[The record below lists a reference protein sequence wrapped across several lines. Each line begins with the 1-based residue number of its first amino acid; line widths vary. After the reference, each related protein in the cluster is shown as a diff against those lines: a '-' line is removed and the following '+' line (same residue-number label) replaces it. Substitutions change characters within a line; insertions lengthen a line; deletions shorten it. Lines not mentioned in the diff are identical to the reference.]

1 MREWISEM
9 APHARTLPFIASLV
23 WAAFAFAGNAPE
35 PKRPEAA
42 LVQVPVIAGVAQR
55 AMTLAWI
62 PAGTFTMGT
71 PKTEAAHRA
80 NESPQT
86 RVTLTHGFWMGTHE
100 VTNGQWKA
108 LMGTDVVEQA
118 RKAQLD
124 EFRFAMGAGTMVV
137 RDYFKLAKTGDTMR
151 LVGNTDDDV
160 PIIWVSWEEAMD
172 FCRKL
177 TELAR
182 AQGKLPDGYVYRL
195 PTEAEWEYAARA
207 GTTGATHAGEM
218 VIAPDHTAAVLDGI
232 AWYAGNAN
240 EGYEGH
246 AIDTDEWATKKSEG
260 AGKAGP
266 RKVGTKAPNAWGLY
280 DMLGNAAEWCLDWEG
295 PLPGGSVTDWKG
307 PPAGKM
313 RIRRGGGWSTFASH
327 ARAGYRNAHEP
338 NFRWINLGF
347 RVVLAKPV

>member
-23 WAAFAFAGNAPE
+23 WAAFAIAGNAPE
-35 PKRPEAA
+35 PKRLEAA
-42 LVQVPVIAGVAQR
+42 PVQVPAIAGVAQR

-182 AQGKLPDGYVYRL
+182 AQGKLPEGYVFRL

-207 GTTGATHAGEM
+207 GTKTPFWWGKDVGSGRAQCDTCGSPTSKQIVATG
-218 VIAPDHTAAVLDGI
+218 
-232 AWYAGNAN
+232 
-240 EGYEGH
+240 
-246 AIDTDEWATKKSEG
+246 SF
-260 AGKAGP
+260 
-266 RKVGTKAPNAWGLY
+266 RPNGFGLY
-280 DMLGNAAEWCLDWEG
+280 DTAGNAAEWVEDCWNDSYRLAPKDAVAWTSG
-295 PLPGGSVTDWKG
+295 DCRLRVL
-307 PPAGKM
+307 
-313 RIRRGGGWSTFASH
+313 RGGNFLSKATEVRSAS
-327 ARAGYRNAHEP
+327 R
-338 NFRWINLGF
+338 FRYDVDVRYYANGF
-347 RVVLAKPV
+347 RVVRDLQ